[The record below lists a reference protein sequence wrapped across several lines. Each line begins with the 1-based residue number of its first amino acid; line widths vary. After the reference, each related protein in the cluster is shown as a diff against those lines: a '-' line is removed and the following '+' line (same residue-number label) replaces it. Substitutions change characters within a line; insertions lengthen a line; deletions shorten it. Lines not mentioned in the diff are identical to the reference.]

1 MNLFLNLLGLS
12 AFVFGLR
19 SWRLVYRRG
28 WRKVLP
34 VFSLYILFYCLS
46 TVPVFLLRVHSLAHP
61 EQRIACLIYQ
71 YTNWAVYLISI
82 LFLIMVLYELLLH
95 TIPNQ
100 GNIRRRSSALF
111 ASGPVALAA
120 IGVLAFRSCF
130 HVAYCCWI
138 DPFLCVASHTGDLV
152 VCGLI
157 GLLILLKE
165 IFGVYWGR
173 SVWLIAL
180 GPLLFYALPIPG
192 FLLVL
197 THPKWSQPFDVAII
211 LSEFIWLVLWWLA
224 VRKAPSASGTQPRA
238 AAVPI

>member
-100 GNIRRRSSALF
+100 GNIRRRSLALF
-111 ASGPVALAA
+111 ASGTLVFAA
-120 IGVLAFRSCF
+120 IGILVFRSCF
-130 HVAYCCWI
+130 DVPNCSMLDH
-138 DPFLCVASHTGDLV
+138 FLCLAGNAGNLAI
-152 VCGLI
+152 CGLT
-157 GLLILLKE
+157 GLLIVFKE
-165 IFGVYWGR
+165 VFGVPWGR
-173 SVWLIAL
+173 SVWLIVLA
-180 GPLLFYALPIPG
+180 PVMYYALAITG
-192 FLLVL
+192 FFLVL
-197 THPKWSQPFDVAII
+197 IRPNWSQPFDVAII

-224 VRKAPSASGTQPRA
+224 VRKAPSASGTQPTA
-238 AAVPI
+238 AAVLI

>member
-111 ASGPVALAA
+111 ASGAVALAA

-138 DPFLCVASHTGDLV
+138 DWIAHFAQGDFWCSLGKKCLAHSLGPVAVLCVADSRISS
-152 VCGLI
+152 GLD
-157 GLLILLKE
+157 
-165 IFGVYWGR
+165 
-173 SVWLIAL
+173 S
-180 GPLLFYALPIPG
+180 P
-192 FLLVL
+192 
-197 THPKWSQPFDVAII
+197 
-211 LSEFIWLVLWWLA
+211 
-224 VRKAPSASGTQPRA
+224 
-238 AAVPI
+238 